1 MHSEEKKTGKADR
14 TKPGFLGPL
23 FSVLA
28 AFVILISVIASYR
41 NILNSGLQ
49 FDDTVEIEGND
60 LIKDLK
66 NIPQLLK
73 GRRGVAMASFAL
85 NYAAFGHDAASYHAV
100 NIIIHIINAILAYL
114 VALSTLRLSGIE
126 EEDAKKVSALSAVIF
141 ALHPVQTESVTY
153 IIQRMEGLSALFY
166 LSGVFL
172 FIKGASR
179 QTTLQG
185 MPFYAGLLLCY
196 WLGFYSK
203 EVAITMPAVI
213 ILYDFFFFSR
223 FSVKGVLKRRL
234 VHAVMILML
243 AFFLKGAFSIVGVP
257 VVETAME
264 TARDVSEPS
273 AGFGMKSI
281 GPVQYA
287 LTELNVV
294 VYYITLLFF
303 PANQNIDYDFPVSKG
318 LFALPELNSGAVL
331 NIPIP
336 PPFASLLLVSLFIAF
351 AFYLSGRAKG
361 VLCRQPVGLTGGST
375 VFKGNP
381 AHGANP
387 ALAASFF
394 MFWFFIVLS
403 PTSSIVPIADVMAE
417 HRLYLPSLGVFV
429 VACLGLNR
437 LTKKVFKD
445 DGKAGAAVF
454 YIVIIAAIVG
464 LSTLTYR
471 RNLVWKD
478 NISLWGDVLKKT
490 RSKARAYNNLA
501 KAYMDAKKYDLAIPL
516 LKSALSID
524 RNFEEIHFNLGV
536 SYYNTGQFDLAK
548 KEFKATVGIGE
559 ILLKRSKV
567 KRPRMLLPARV
578 YLANTYFI
586 TGEHEDAVK
595 EYTRLLNSGGVD
607 PTSTAGLRYNLSL
620 SYRELGRLEEAKKE
634 LTEILS
640 QNPGDIEAMRILM
653 GIEGLKTKSKKH

>member
-1 MHSEEKKTGKADR
+1 MRPEEKKTGKADR
-14 TKPGFLGPL
+14 TARGFSGPL
-23 FSVLA
+23 FSVLLV
-28 AFVILISVIASYR
+28 FVILIPVFLSYR

-60 LIKDLK
+60 LIKDVK
-66 NIPQLLK
+66 NIPQMLK
-73 GRRGVAMASFAL
+73 GRRGVAMATFAL
-85 NYAAFGHDAASYHAV
+85 NYAAFGPDATGYHAV

-114 VALSTLRLSGIE
+114 VVLSTLRLSGIE
-126 EEDAKKVSALSAVIF
+126 DHDARKVSALSAVIF

-166 LSGVFL
+166 LFGLFL
-172 FIKGASR
+172 FIKGASTENAFQR
-179 QTTLQG
+179 RL
-185 MPFYAGLLLCY
+185 FYAGLVACY
-196 WLGFYSK
+196 ALGFYSK

-213 ILYDFFFFSR
+213 VLCDFFFFSR
-223 FSVKGVLKRRL
+223 LSLRDMKKRWL
-234 VHAVMILML
+234 VHAVMLLML
-243 AFFLKGAFSIVGVP
+243 AFFLKGAFSIVGP
-257 VVETAME
+257 PAIETALE
-264 TARDVSEPS
+264 AARDVSEPS

-294 VYYITLLFF
+294 VYYITLLFY

-318 LFALPELNSGAVL
+318 LFTLPEPNDGAVL
-331 NIPIP
+331 NIPLP
-336 PPFASLLLVSLFIAF
+336 PPFASLLIVSLIIAF
-351 AFYLSGRAKG
+351 AFCLSVRAK
-361 VLCRQPVGLTGGST
+361 R
-375 VFKGNP
+375 VFKGNH

-445 DGKAGAAVF
+445 DNKAGPAVF
-454 YIVIIAAIVG
+454 YIVIIAAIAG
-464 LSTLTYR
+464 LSLLTYR

-501 KAYMDAKKYDLAIPL
+501 KAYMDVKKYDLAIPL
-516 LKSALSID
+516 LNAALSID

-536 SYYNTGQFDLAK
+536 SYYDTGQFDLAK

-559 ILLKRSKV
+559 ILLKMSKV

-586 TGEHEDAVK
+586 TGEHENAVR
-595 EYTRLLNSGGVD
+595 EYTGLLSSGGVD
-607 PTSTAGLRYNLSL
+607 PAGVAGLRYNLSL

-634 LTEILS
+634 LTWILS
-640 QNPGDIEAMRILM
+640 QNPGDIEAMRTLM
-653 GIEGLKTKSKKH
+653 GLQELKPKSKKH